1 MDLGARNA
9 VAAVIRRNRPW
20 KGLDDVEFAMLDW
33 VCWYNE
39 RRLMEPIGYVSPAEF
54 EPMYDQNQ
62 PSGLV
67 PAGPH

>member
-1 MDLGARNA
+1 MDLGGRNA
-9 VAAVIRRNRPW
+9 VAVVIRRNRPW
-20 KGLDDVEFAMLDW
+20 KGLDDVEPAMLDW

-39 RRLMEPIGYVSPAEF
+39 RRLMEPIVYVPPAEF

-67 PAGPH
+67 PAGLH